1 MGDTTQGTTRRRS
14 PTAPELAT
22 WRDYLETSEAVRR
35 ALWADLQAS
44 SGLSSGDY
52 TVMLAL
58 SEAPDRRLRSS
69 DLAEV
74 AGWERSR
81 LSHHLRR
88 MEERGLVARGPVGG
102 DARGAAVTLTD
113 DGARLFRSASAAHL
127 RLVREVFVDAFSADE
142 LERVAVLTTRLR
154 AHLDTRRR
162 ASEPST

>member
-1 MGDTTQGTTRRRS
+1 MSDATQAPTRRRS
-14 PTAPELAT
+14 PTATELAT
-22 WRDYLETSEAVRR
+22 WREYVETATAVSR
-35 ALWADLQAS
+35 ALEADLAGS
-44 SGLSSGDY
+44 SGISSGDY

-102 DARGAAVTLTD
+102 DARGAAVALTD
-113 DGARLFRSASAAHL
+113 DGARLFRSASATHL

-142 LERVAVLTTRLR
+142 LEQMAGLTARLR
-154 AHLDTRRR
+154 AHLEARRG
-162 ASEPST
+162 ASESSA